1 MFNSSSRNLNLL
13 IDKLFD
19 ILRESGFSTEDII
32 KDARIDLSKPIPEID
47 LPRIFDYAYN
57 YTKDEALMI
66 KLGQRVDVTYF
77 GSFGFALMSC
87 SDFTEAVKLLNRY
100 HSLLGSG
107 INFNVLLDSHNS
119 KHTLRVSI
127 SILNNLQKKLL
138 TELIISQAIY
148 LLKIITNN
156 DQLKFKI
163 GFQHKGVKNKELY
176 ESILKCNVEFNQLH
190 NEISIPIDLR
200 KEKLVSANSAV
211 HIIFEEQC
219 EKLLRDLNKV
229 ENFSAA
235 ARRILLQAGDD
246 LPDSLDLQRRVDAE
260 IWGALEKVGGF
271 SKDMI
276 TRLKYRK
283 LLKVCLSRRKEDL
296 SRNQIDALISIVKD
310 PQTRR
315 EMEDDL
321 AARAGLSP
329 GYVAI
334 DVPSIKILL
343 SEPRMSQVDV
353 RVMGDD
359 GKIRWLR
366 EVTPMAEALRK
377 RQVSQEAVYVMTLP
391 GNEARVADIAERR
404 LFS

>member
-32 KDARIDLSKPIPEID
+32 KDARIDLSKPIQEID
-47 LPRIFDYAYN
+47 LPRIFAYAYN

-87 SDFTEAVKLLNRY
+87 SDFMEVVKLMNRY

-219 EKLLRDLNKV
+219 EKLLRDFNKV

-246 LPDSLDLQRRVDAE
+246 FPDIKEVAFRLHMSESTLRR
-260 IWGALEKVGGF
+260 
-271 SKDMI
+271 
-276 TRLKYRK
+276 RLKEESSSYRIICDEVRDILAK
-283 LLKVCLSRRKEDL
+283 KYLTTTNLTISDIAMLLNYSEAASFRR
-296 SRNQIDALISIVKD
+296 AF
-310 PQTRR
+310 
-315 EMEDDL
+315 
-321 AARAGLSP
+321 
-329 GYVAI
+329 
-334 DVPSIKILL
+334 
-343 SEPRMSQVDV
+343 V
-353 RVMGDD
+353 RWN
-359 GKIRWLR
+359 K
-366 EVTPMAEALRK
+366 VTPNDYRH
-377 RQVSQEAVYVMTLP
+377 S
-391 GNEARVADIAERR
+391 N
-404 LFS
+404 S